1 MTRRDRAPCRG
12 WNRRKST
19 VKLPKKPANSY
30 STIIQIICTDNL
42 IDKGNRNIVP
52 KYAPKFNCNWLI
64 YFYLRNVKCEIPE
77 EKIVTESSNII
88 QTRKEN
94 APTYTEQIR
103 KSDENYTEE
112 NIVNEDINKK
122 KERRTSTEQTKT
134 LETSTEQKVGIFT
147 SFSTSWFLISHFC
160 VTVRICTQ

>member
-1 MTRRDRAPCRG
+1 M
-12 WNRRKST
+12 
-19 VKLPKKPANSY
+19 
-30 STIIQIICTDNL
+30 
-42 IDKGNRNIVP
+42 
-52 KYAPKFNCNWLI
+52 
-64 YFYLRNVKCEIPE
+64 
-77 EKIVTESSNII
+77 TESSNII

-147 SFSTSWFLISHFC
+147 SFSTS
-160 VTVRICTQ
+160 